1 MRTEKYKTNINCD
14 NCVAK
19 VREYINKVHGVSN
32 WEVDTNTKE
41 KVLTVNGEDFK
52 EDELKR
58 AVQNAGFEIKGQA
71 ENA

>member
-1 MRTEKYKTNINCD
+1 MRTERYKTNINCD

-19 VREYINKVHGVSN
+19 VREYINNVYGVSN
-32 WEVDTNTKE
+32 WEVDTTSKE

-58 AVQNAGFEIKGQA
+58 AVQDAGFEIKGQA
-71 ENA
+71 ER